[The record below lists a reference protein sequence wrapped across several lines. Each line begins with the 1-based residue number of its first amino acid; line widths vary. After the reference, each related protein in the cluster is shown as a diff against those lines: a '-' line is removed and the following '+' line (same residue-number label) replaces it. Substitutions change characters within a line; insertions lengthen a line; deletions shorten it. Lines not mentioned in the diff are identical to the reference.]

1 MNKLL
6 DEKETEDFIKSIVQ
20 IDYPEDRYIK
30 KEYTKTQIVL
40 HHTVSNGSALDVA
53 KFWKTLPTRI
63 GTCMILER
71 DGTLNQL
78 FSSKYYAGHL
88 GLKPDHFIEYGIPYT
103 DLNKSSIG
111 IEIISWG
118 GLKEKNSKLY
128 NAYDKEVVNETVVK
142 LDKPYRGYSY
152 FHSYTGSQI
161 ETLRKLLLYWGNRYN
176 IPLDYRENIWD
187 ICEDALE
194 GEPGV
199 FTHTSFR
206 KDKSNCFPQK
216 ELVEMLKSLK

>member
-1 MNKLL
+1 MGIIN
-6 DEKETEDFIKSIVQ
+6 EKEFLSSIKQ
-20 IDYPEDRYIK
+20 IDFKDRYIE
-30 KEYTKTQIVL
+30 KEYDKKQIVL

-71 DGTLNQL
+71 NGELNQL

-88 GLKPDHFIEYGIPYT
+88 GLKPDHFILYGIPYT

-118 GLKEKNSKLY
+118 GLKEKNGRLY
-128 NAYDKEVVNETVVK
+128 NAYDKEVVNEPVTK
-142 LDKPYRGYSY
+142 LDKPYRGYTY
-152 FHSYTGSQI
+152 FHSYTKEQI
-161 ETLRKLLLYWGNRYN
+161 ESLKNILIYWGNRYN
-176 IPLDYRENIWD
+176 IPLTYSENIWD
-187 ICEDALE
+187 IYEDALE
-194 GEPGV
+194 GEPGLY
-199 FTHTSFR
+199 THCSYR
-206 KDKSNCFPQK
+206 KDKSDIFPQP

>member
-1 MNKLL
+1 MLN
-6 DEKETEDFIKSIVQ
+6 EKEFLQSIKQ
-20 IDYPEDRYIK
+20 IDYPEEKYIN

-53 KFWKTLPTRI
+53 NYWKQLPTRI

-88 GLKPDHFIEYGIPYT
+88 GLKPDNFIEYGIPYT

-118 GLKEKNSKLY
+118 GLKEKNGKLY
-128 NAYDKEVVNETVVK
+128 NAYDKEVSNEPVTK
-142 LDKPYRGYSY
+142 LDKPYRGYTY
-152 FHSYTGSQI
+152 FHSYTKEQI
-161 ETLRKLLLYWGNRYN
+161 ESLKNILIYWGNRYN
-176 IPLDYRENIWD
+176 IPLTYSENIWD
-187 ICEDALE
+187 ICEEALE
-194 GEPGV
+194 GTPGIYS
-199 FTHTSFR
+199 HTSYR
-206 KDKSNCFPQK
+206 KDKSDLFPMPD
-216 ELVEMLKSLK
+216 VITMLKSLK